1 MELLTHTLSSLSL
14 SHFSLS
20 LSLSFLL
27 PHPPIPPLSLLPSA
41 ALENGHIQYTSRH
54 NKLDMTT
61 VITILMVQVISA
73 ITTTHQCVTR
83 DIIDKHER

>member
-1 MELLTHTLSSLSL
+1 MESHFAKFNAHQSYPLYSIIKCSMEL
-14 SHFSLS
+14 LS
-20 LSLSFLL
+20 LSLL
-27 PHPPIPPLSLLPSA
+27 PPA
-41 ALENGHIQYTSRH
+41 ALENGHIKYTSRH

-83 DIIDKHER
+83 DIIEKNER